1 MLHQDN
7 KCVTAKAV
15 SSEKWHIFSTLNYLL
30 ISARSRGEAAERRE
44 ERRRTLSASTELN
57 VWDAWEM
64 KQHLSPSF
72 VFHFLIC
79 TKLEWKVC
87 FEDLNLCAYQCL
99 RLDDCKFAMDFV
111 GISWK
116 QKFSESEEPW
126 VWNVELLPTLLRA
139 SHVSSMS
146 TTVCIVNSFPKAL
159 SNSSKQ
165 NNDIRSRPTIQT
177 LNFDD
182 FMKIRLCGGTEKF
195 LSQRNL
201 FYW

>member
-1 MLHQDN
+1 MWLQKLFHRRN
-7 KCVTAKAV
+7 G
-15 SSEKWHIFSTLNYLL
+15 IFFSTLNYLL
-30 ISARSRGEAAERRE
+30 ISSRSQGEVAERRE

-87 FEDLNLCAYQCL
+87 FEDLNWCAYQCL
-99 RLDDCKFAMDFV
+99 CLDDCNLQWISSAANFSFCLKKFR
-111 GISWK
+111 K
-116 QKFSESEEPW
+116 KFGACGCENSSCFPRCHERFTLQPRQR
-126 VWNVELLPTLLRA
+126 LPLMEKP
-139 SHVSSMS
+139 HQ
-146 TTVCIVNSFPKAL
+146 SFPTTTT
-159 SNSSKQ
+159 Q
-165 NNDIRSRPTIQT
+165 YNDIRSRLTIQT
-177 LNFDD
+177 LSFGD
-182 FMKIRLCGGTEKF
+182 FVKIQLCGGTEKF